1 MTEPDQILPRKKFS
15 EKTSNFLLL
24 NFFTMFFDLD
34 TSHLNEFMS
43 EDEPVK
49 TELALI
55 STSSHISATL
65 LGIQGEISGTL

>member
-1 MTEPDQILPRKKFS
+1 
-15 EKTSNFLLL
+15 
-24 NFFTMFFDLD
+24 MFFDLD